1 MNSSPAG
8 GDADNRCR
16 QLTVPGQPPLQLP
29 GPRTRGCAG
38 VDRYKSVNDP
48 RPATSSVAW
57 TEDRTSECR
66 DVAAD
71 PVLELVVGG
80 VGRSLVLGNTT
91 CLRSGGEIQSTRGR
105 QLGRY
110 QILSRQKILKLFGL
124 FDRERAADDD
134 GGDISDSVNC
144 SGDALCPRLCIGGAV
159 DETFVHGVMTADSHP

>member
-1 MNSSPAG
+1 MSVNSSPAG
-8 GDADNRCR
+8 GDADDRCR

-29 GPRTRGCAG
+29 GPRIGR
-38 VDRYKSVNDP
+38 RS
-48 RPATSSVAW
+48 R
-57 TEDRTSECR
+57 R

-71 PVLELVVGG
+71 VVLELVVGG

-91 CLRSGGEIQSTRGR
+91 CLRNGGEIQSTRGR

-110 QILSRQKILKLFGL
+110 QILSKQKILKLFGL

-159 DETFVHGVMTADSHP
+159 DETFVDGVMTADSHP